1 MGLAIS
7 DLISDMVPVF
17 LDDLLVCF
25 RQSVEIDQVGKFDP
39 CVDQEVFFGMPTT
52 DQHQKPVL
60 SHETTGLED
69 LGYYLVVLDVTK

>member
-1 MGLAIS
+1 MGLPIS

-25 RQSVEIDQVGKFDP
+25 RQSIEIDQVGKFDP
-39 CVDQEVFFGMPTT
+39 CVDQQTLFGIPAA

-60 SHETTGLED
+60 SHKTTGLEGLRYD
-69 LGYYLVVLDVTK
+69 LVVLDVTK